1 MTNGHIWVE
10 LVGDLVIA
18 RVRGEPTEV
27 LLHELQEKILFLAK
41 DAILFARPR
50 EELRMSQPKLSCTK
64 LTPNLVVSNV
74 DASLRFYENVLG
86 FDRSMT
92 FPEQSPFMFATVT
105 NGPVKIFLSARSTVI
120 KEDLRLSDLTLGG
133 GNIMLIE
140 VDGVDTV
147 HTRIAPLVKVVMS
160 LRTQSFGMREF
171 AIEDPDGYV
180 ITFAE
185 RVAKPPR
192 GV

>member
-1 MTNGHIWVE
+1 
-10 LVGDLVIA
+10 
-18 RVRGEPTEV
+18 
-27 LLHELQEKILFLAK
+27 
-41 DAILFARPR
+41 
-50 EELRMSQPKLSCTK
+50 
-64 LTPNLVVSNV
+64 
-74 DASLRFYENVLG
+74 
-86 FDRSMT
+86 MT

-105 NGPVKIFLSARSTVI
+105 SGPVKIFLSDRLTVI

-160 LRTQSFGMREF
+160 LRTQWFGMREF
-171 AIEDPDGYV
+171 AIQDPDGYV

-185 RVAKPPR
+185 RDSGETGKSSLRERWKTQERLWIGAALLNCCKIAIALIDRSHIFLQSASMVMCVQSNGLDPSPGLPESAPDVPPAC
-192 GV
+192 